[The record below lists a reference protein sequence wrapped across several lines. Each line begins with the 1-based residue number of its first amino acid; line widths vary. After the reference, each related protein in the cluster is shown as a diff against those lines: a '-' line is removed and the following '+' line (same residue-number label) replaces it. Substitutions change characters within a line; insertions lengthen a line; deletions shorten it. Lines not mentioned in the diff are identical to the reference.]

1 MLLVSTSREAAEA
14 IYKIDVIALK
24 AKGLLTERQ
33 RDILSEAHNV
43 LLEVGE
49 AMRRQALTTE
59 SF

>member
-1 MLLVSTSREAAEA
+1 MLLVSTAREAAEA

-24 AKGLLTERQ
+24 AKGLLPERQ